1 MIARVRAASLY
12 LVLQPSIHPD
22 QVGATDYSTGIWAKP
37 HHQTAQQQGG
47 ARPHHEQR
55 SNKAGP
61 GPTTKKRRDG
71 VG

>member
-37 HHQTAQQQGG
+37 HH
-47 ARPHHEQR
+47 EQR